1 MYGKVLFCVHSL
13 REASRKGAHLCQI
26 NVLQRNALGV
36 CEVARQLLTPIM
48 KSPYRN
54 PNQLNH
60 HNVPEKMY
68 NRTTLKILHTGLL
81 KDIYFRGCANIG
93 PN

>member
-36 CEVARQLLTPIM
+36 CEVAQQFLTM

-60 HNVPEKMY
+60 DNVPKKMS
-68 NRTTLKILHTGLL
+68 NQTTLKIVHTGL
-81 KDIYFRGCANIG
+81 
-93 PN
+93 